1 MRTLLA
7 LPFLNVHLQ
16 ERPTPILELEWLSY
30 VGSADFRAAALQ
42 ALALSQQHRVRAWVA
57 DDRHLGA
64 VRPRDLDWAEQAIL
78 VPLSQGGLHRF
89 AHVEPLDALN
99 RHTVGAMYSRSQP
112 ALGFEIANFPTLA
125 EARAWASSLV

>member
-7 LPFLNVHLQ
+7 LPFLNVHLH
-16 ERPTPILELEWLSY
+16 ESPSPVLELEWLSY
-30 VGSADFRAAALQ
+30 IGSTEFRAAALQ

-78 VPLSQGGLHRF
+78 VPLSQRGLRRF

-99 RHTVGAMYSRSQP
+99 RHVVGSMYSHSQP
-112 ALGFEIANFPTLA
+112 ALGFELATFSSLA
-125 EARAWASSLV
+125 EARAWASGLA